1 MLYLIINKNKLYKMN
16 SENELI
22 QKLMMSKKIM
32 DIHNKTPRNQSS
44 GMNINMPMVEEFSA
58 PQASYNIPQD
68 ILTEVGNK
76 PLPKMTQEVPT
87 EQRIMSSKL
96 PDEIKRL
103 MIEHPIS
110 QPNSMSG
117 PTLSNDLVEK
127 ASRLMG
133 TTPIQETQQQT
144 KKQSSTPNIDLNEI
158 RSVVRETVE
167 DVLKENGLL
176 IESTS
181 KSNESITFKVGK
193 HIFEGRVTKVKK
205 IQ

>member
-1 MLYLIINKNKLYKMN
+1 MN

-32 DIHNKTPRNQSS
+32 DIHNKTPRTQNS
-44 GMNINMPMVEEFSA
+44 GMNINMPDVEEFSA

-68 ILTEVGNK
+68 VLTEVSHTSSPK
-76 PLPKMTQEVPT
+76 KMTQEIPT

-103 MIEHPIS
+103 MIEHPIA
-110 QPNSMSG
+110 QPNSMAG

-133 TTPIQETQQQT
+133 TTPQIQETTQQT
-144 KKQSSTPNIDLNEI
+144 RRQTNTSNIDLDEI

-176 IESTS
+176 VESTT
-181 KSNESITFKVGK
+181 KSNETITFKVGK

>member
-1 MLYLIINKNKLYKMN
+1 MN

-32 DIHNKTPRNQSS
+32 DIHSKTPRNQTS
-44 GMNINMPMVEEFSA
+44 GMNINMPVVEEFST

-68 ILTEVGNK
+68 VLTEVNQS
-76 PLPKMTQEVPT
+76 PIPKKMNQEVPT

-103 MIEHPIS
+103 MIEHPIA

-117 PTLSNDLVEK
+117 PTLSNELVEK

-133 TTPIQETQQQT
+133 TTPIQENNQQQRRQT
-144 KKQSSTPNIDLNEI
+144 SNPNANLDDI

-167 DVLKENGLL
+167 EVLKENGLL
-176 IESTS
+176 LESTS
-181 KSNESITFKVGK
+181 KSSETITFKVGK
-193 HIFEGRVTKVKK
+193 HIFEGKVTKIKK
-205 IQ
+205 LQ